1 MRNAVAPRLI
11 FAFYVLVLMLP
22 IYWLINMSLRTNE
35 DIVSGLALYPHHPTL
50 EKYIA
55 IFHDP
60 TYSVTMA
67 LHPWIRD
74 DGVTKPDFR

>member
-1 MRNAVAPRLI
+1 MRRLG
-11 FAFYVLVLMLP
+11 
-22 IYWLINMSLRTNE
+22 
-35 DIVSGLALYPHHPTL
+35 D
-50 EKYIA
+50 A

-74 DGVTKPDFR
+74 DGVTTPDFP